1 MTKKKVIALS
11 CMIALSVCFLIGCGK
26 NKVNDSNT
34 YSIDKISEI
43 QIDIDTWQLN
53 IMASSD
59 EKAHI
64 SFDGNISDNVVEP
77 TALLQDNILKIAQNN
92 DEELQDQ
99 IALGK
104 KGQIT
109 IHLPTDCTIPI
120 TISNEIGDIE
130 VDSISIKNLQLL
142 NNAGYVTFTNFEADN
157 LKVSSMSGDIT
168 VKTSDIDNVD
178 ISATSG
184 YIKLSNTTFISSE
197 IATKSGEINMSE
209 ISTNT
214 NIHLQ
219 TGSGDI
225 NLSYKTSP
233 DNLDFSVSSGSK
245 DITIHF
251 NKESYEK
258 ETSACRQGITGEGQN
273 KLEINSDNGTVVVK

>member
-1 MTKKKVIALS
+1 MTKKKVIVLS

-34 YSIDKISEI
+34 YNIDKISEI

-77 TALLQDNILKIAQNN
+77 TALLQDNILKIVQKN

-130 VDSISIKNLQLL
+130 VDQ
-142 NNAGYVTFTNFEADN
+142 
-157 LKVSSMSGDIT
+157 
-168 VKTSDIDNVD
+168 
-178 ISATSG
+178 
-184 YIKLSNTTFISSE
+184 
-197 IATKSGEINMSE
+197 
-209 ISTNT
+209 
-214 NIHLQ
+214 
-219 TGSGDI
+219 
-225 NLSYKTSP
+225 
-233 DNLDFSVSSGSK
+233 
-245 DITIHF
+245 
-251 NKESYEK
+251 
-258 ETSACRQGITGEGQN
+258 
-273 KLEINSDNGTVVVK
+273 